1 MNYRAFC
8 WLGAV
13 FCLVTTIGRADGG
26 KDGFVSATDAP
37 TAISPASDAQA
48 FAPAATKPKIS
59 PDSASKHGGD
69 TVASTRKRPTY
80 LLNEATGEASV
91 VVNDGVRAADS
102 PFISGRP
109 SAVEASDPPRRFVP
123 VTDADEL
130 SVKSPEVHSSD
141 NSSTPFAPS
150 VVGDSRLT
158 DEEISLIRRWARGV
172 AQHEDRA
179 IQDAGFARQDPF
191 ADDPVQPVDPPPM
204 PPDFTMPESGDADAD
219 ADPTTQP
226 NGQSNASGQSGQTNR
241 NARGFDPAVVAQGL
255 SAFQASC
262 TACHDAER
270 STSVRKSL
278 GGWMATVRRMAAKD
292 GADIAPSDVQPIAT
306 YLASLNPTAEGEA
319 GGNGAAAAAVAESSW
334 SLFSTVSLIHRSG
347 TREEIENQGFFPE
360 VWLGAEWHPAGPLS
374 GRVNACVSCHTENA
388 SVSSRIELAEGFLRL
403 DMMKLMGCEDPA
415 CQPFQLHVDAGRFIV
430 PFGAFAAQSH
440 PGAFRTATRPLM
452 YNMGQNVYR
461 DELPPPLLPMPYA
474 DEGVVASAT
483 LPLFA
488 EVNATLDFYAI
499 NGLQG
504 STDLD
509 LGGWYQSRDY
519 VDNNTEPAVG
529 GRGTIGNKYLR
540 AGASLMSGRYN
551 ENTLQAAVAEILDYK
566 IYGADLTARYEDW
579 VRIQVEWARRD
590 NDAFDF
596 IAGEVGRESI
606 QGTVVEGEFKL
617 WSKPKISAIVRYDDQ
632 RRTDGPPR
640 FGTPIVSPEVAV
652 QRFTYGLNFALGSS
666 TLMLNHERWKV
677 PEPLNDLDILA
688 IRWVAAF

>member
-1 MNYRAFC
+1 MNYRSLCSLCAVL
-8 WLGAV
+8 WLAAV
-13 FCLVTTIGRADGG
+13 QVRGEENPS
-26 KDGFVSATDAP
+26 FVSASDE
-37 TAISPASDAQA
+37 PADVRIK
-48 FAPAATKPKIS
+48 AA
-59 PDSASKHGGD
+59 
-69 TVASTRKRPTY
+69 
-80 LLNEATGEASV
+80 GEMSV
-91 VVNDGVRAADS
+91 VVSARDAVPGQVAVQN
-102 PFISGRP
+102 P
-109 SAVEASDPPRRFVP
+109 SEPPRRFIP
-123 VTDADEL
+123 ATDADIDADEL
-130 SVKSPEVHSSD
+130 PTKSLEVHSFEDS
-141 NSSTPFAPS
+141 PAQRAPRFAS
-150 VVGDSRLT
+150 DSRLT
-158 DEEISLIRRWARGV
+158 DEEIALIRRWARGV

-179 IQDAGFARQDPF
+179 VKDAGFVRQDPF
-191 ADDPVQPVDPPPM
+191 ADDPIQSVDPPPM
-204 PPDFTMPESGDADAD
+204 PPDVATMGDDDANAANNAATD
-219 ADPTTQP
+219 GNTQT
-226 NGQSNASGQSGQTNR
+226 NQAGQTGQVNQSN
-241 NARGFDPAVVAQGL
+241 RGFDPAVVAQGA
-255 SAFQASC
+255 SAFQSSC

-292 GADIAPSDVQPIAT
+292 GADISPSDVQPIAT
-306 YLASLNPTAEGEA
+306 YLASLNPTAEGET
-319 GGNGAAAAAVAESSW
+319 GGNGSATAAIAESSW

-415 CQPFQLHVDAGRFIV
+415 CQPFQLHIDAGRFIV

-440 PGAFRTATRPLM
+440 PGAYRTATRPLM

-461 DELPPPLLPMPYA
+461 EELPPPLLPMPYA
-474 DEGVVASAT
+474 DEGLVASAT

-509 LGGWYQSRDY
+509 LGSWYQSRDY

-529 GRGTIGNKYLR
+529 GRATIGNNYLR

-596 IAGEVGRESI
+596 IASDVGRESI

-640 FGTPIVSPEVAV
+640 FGSPIVSPEVEV

-677 PEPLNDLDILA
+677 PQPLNDLDILA